1 MDLRNNPF
9 YLKEEEILWVE
20 ETLQNMTQ
28 KEKIAQLFCVDIKEG
43 SKAELEEMLEG
54 FGGVPGGVLYRAMP
68 LETAHTFTTQIQKKA
83 SIPALIVANLEKGGN
98 GIVKE
103 GTAYA
108 SPMEVAATD
117 EDEMVRKMARV
128 CAREAKT
135 VGANWTYS
143 PVIDIDYEYHNPI
156 TNVRTFGSDP
166 ERVARMGKV
175 FVETM
180 QQEEIAATMKHF
192 PGDGVDERDQH
203 LLASVNTMTCEEWD
217 KTYGMVYKRCIDA
230 GAMACMAAH
239 IMQPAYSRAL
249 NPKLKEEEMLPASL
263 SKELMT
269 GLLRGK
275 LGFEGLI
282 VTDST
287 LMAGFTNAMPRREA
301 VPRAIAAGADMFLFT
316 RVASEDFKFMQEGL
330 ENGILT
336 EERLEEAVKRV
347 LALKA
352 ALGLYKETL
361 IPSVEEAKEIAG
373 CEEHQKWA
381 RECAEKAIT
390 LVKEE
395 KGVLPLKTGKH
406 ILYIPLE
413 NKSQEPKPIK
423 TKPCQQIYDRLKEEG
438 FGVEVFGDKTG
449 IPTSE
454 KYDYILYVANLKTRS
469 NQTVVRIEWGAKCP
483 HYIEEIPT
491 IFVSVENPYH
501 LLDIPRVKTYINCYN
516 SNENLVEV
524 LVDKLLGKSEFQGK
538 SPVDP
543 FCGKWDT
550 HL

>member
-20 ETLQNMTQ
+20 ETLQNMTEE
-28 KEKIAQLFCVDIKEG
+28 EKIAQLFCVDIQKG
-43 SKAELEEMLEG
+43 SDTELEEMLTS

-68 LETAHTFTTQIQKKA
+68 LETAHAFTTQIQKNA
-83 SIPALIVANLEKGGN
+83 VIPALIVANLEKGGN

-117 EDEMVRKMARV
+117 EDEMVRKMARL

>member
-68 LETAHTFTTQIQKKA
+68 LETAHIFTTQIKKKA

-117 EDEMVRKMARV
+117 EDEIVRKMARV

-301 VPRAIAAGADMFLFT
+301 VPRAIAAGTDMFLFT

-330 ENGILT
+330 KNGILT

-361 IPSVEEAKEIAG
+361 IPSVEEAKEIVG

-395 KGVLPLKTGKH
+395 KGVLPLKTGKR

-438 FGVEVFGDKTG
+438 FWVEVFGNETG

>member
-330 ENGILT
+330 KNGILT

-361 IPSVEEAKEIAG
+361 IPSVEEAKEIVG

-395 KGVLPLKTGKH
+395 KGVLPLKKGKR

-438 FGVEVFGDKTG
+438 FWVEVFGNETG
-449 IPTSE
+449 IPISE

>member
-68 LETAHTFTTQIQKKA
+68 LETAHIFTTQIKKKA

-117 EDEMVRKMARV
+117 EDEMVRRMARV

-143 PVIDIDYEYHNPI
+143 PVVDIDYEYHNPI
-156 TNVRTFGSDP
+156 TNVRTFGSGP

-301 VPRAIAAGADMFLFT
+301 VPRAIAAGTDMFLFT

-330 ENGILT
+330 KNGILT

-361 IPSVEEAKEIAG
+361 IPSVEEAKEIVG

-395 KGVLPLKTGKH
+395 KGVLPLKTGKR

-438 FGVEVFGDKTG
+438 FWVEVFGNETG

>member
-9 YLKEEEILWVE
+9 YLKEEEIRWVE
-20 ETLQNMTQ
+20 ETLQNMTE

-43 SKAELEEMLEG
+43 SEAELEEMLEG

-68 LETAHTFTTQIQKKA
+68 LETAHAFTTQIQKNA
-83 SIPALIVANLEKGGN
+83 SVPALIVANLEKGGN

-217 KTYGMVYKRCIDA
+217 KTYGMAYKTCIDA

-249 NPKLKEEEMLPASL
+249 DPKLKEEEILPASL

-330 ENGILT
+330 KSGILT

-352 ALGLYKETL
+352 AMGLYKETSM
-361 IPSVEEAKEIAG
+361 PSVEEAKEIVG
-373 CEEHQKWA
+373 CREHKKWA

-395 KGVLPLKTGKH
+395 KGVLPLKTGKR

-413 NKSQEPKPIK
+413 NKSQEPKPIE
-423 TKPCQQIYDRLKEEG
+423 TNPCQQIYDRLKEEG
-438 FGVEVFGDKTG
+438 FLIEVFGNETG
-449 IPTSE
+449 ILTLE

>member
-9 YLKEEEILWVE
+9 YLKEEELLWVE

-263 SKELMT
+263 SKELLT

-330 ENGILT
+330 KNGILT

-361 IPSVEEAKEIAG
+361 IPSVEEAKEIVG

-395 KGVLPLKTGKH
+395 KGVLPLKKGKR

-438 FGVEVFGDKTG
+438 FWVEVFGNETG

-454 KYDYILYVANLKTRS
+454 KYDYILYVANLKTWS

>member
-135 VGANWTYS
+135 VGVNWTYS

-330 ENGILT
+330 KNEILT

-361 IPSVEEAKEIAG
+361 IPSVEEAKEIVG
-373 CEEHQKWA
+373 CKEHKKWA

-395 KGVLPLKTGKH
+395 KGVLPLKKGKR

-423 TKPCQQIYDRLKEEG
+423 TKPCQQIYDRLKEEE
-438 FGVEVFGDKTG
+438 FWVEVFGNETG
-449 IPTSE
+449 IPISE

>member
-9 YLKEEEILWVE
+9 YLKEEELLWVE

-263 SKELMT
+263 SKELLT

-330 ENGILT
+330 KNGILT

-361 IPSVEEAKEIAG
+361 IPSVEEAKEIVG

-395 KGVLPLKTGKH
+395 KGVLPLKKGKR

-438 FGVEVFGDKTG
+438 FWVEVFGNETG
-449 IPTSE
+449 IPISE
-454 KYDYILYVANLKTRS
+454 KYDYILYVANLKTWS